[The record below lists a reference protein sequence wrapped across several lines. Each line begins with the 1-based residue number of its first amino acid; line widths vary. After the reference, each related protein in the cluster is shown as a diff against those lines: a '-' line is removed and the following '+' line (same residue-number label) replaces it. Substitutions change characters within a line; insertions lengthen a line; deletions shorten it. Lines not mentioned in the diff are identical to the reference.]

1 MVNHIER
8 KGVGEVHLH
17 PRQSAKC
24 FASLTATEQKLLLHN
39 MLGAFQS
46 EAIKAK
52 WDSHSDATCPL
63 CQEVDSRTHRVLYCP
78 ALLEV
83 RQTFPEA
90 IQIISDQRQDWVYF
104 PLAQAYPHQH
114 VLETLL
120 NLIPP
125 TDVPEPVDIS
135 REVVSFFTDGGALHT
150 TDSRARIAGFSV
162 VQDIGTS
169 EGAFQQTADYAFSS
183 PPRFPSFKTL
193 CAGIVPG
200 RQNVPRAELYAFT
213 LALQA
218 SERCA
223 MASSIRFV
231 TDAKYVCDII
241 KKIQSQDPSL
251 NGPSITNADLVNVIR
266 EHWNPERH
274 HIVKIKSHRSFSS
287 AVDIE
292 DLFLILG
299 NHCADVAVSAALQA
313 IPSILKEAA
322 QACVDHH
329 ALEQSMLTKVMQY
342 LLALNRKRTF
352 LLKQPSSIP
361 GLPAPLPPEPTSLMP
376 KHLFGLDAISFL
388 SQYAPSDYIPWVS
401 DPIPHEDVLQAC
413 QQGTRLAHA
422 MISWCLSLKWPAD
435 LDSTFRSSED
445 WGISWFELW
454 VNFYITT
461 GYTFPIRISGLGAQS
476 VYLEYFSPDAQMQPA
491 ARRAVYSQAF
501 VFQKALSQLCTMTSI
516 RWFPSFKTAVCCS
529 MKHLNYTGKAAGI
542 PCRPVILQPDITM
555 THVSKFLSSLEG
567 KHSLAAPFPNLHIQ
581 PILNAPEYVEIPVS
595 ERFKKYNRIYQSQ
608 WMFKMYGNLNGQ
620 QLLQLGSE
628 EALDFLQRS
637 DGNDAWNDDGSGS
650 WGSQAAGRGAAWATG
665 GAPKQSSVVS
675 RGWSLLAPP

>member
-1 MVNHIER
+1 MAPFALSKFLDDPLLGLIIRMACQLRRLMSIDAPRARQFLDLACQDQASSSFGPAGSFRKYLDSVGLHLTAEGTLICAPFLRCNLLVDSSKCIKETLRSWWPRFMVNHIER
-8 KGVGEVHLH
+8 KGIGEVHLH

-63 CQEVDSRTHRVLYCP
+63 CQEVDSRTHRVLHCP

-150 TDSRARIAGFSV
+150 TDSIARIAGFSV

-169 EGAFQQTADYAFSS
+169 ERAFQQTADYAFSS

-193 CAGIVPG
+193 CTGIVPG

-241 KKIQSQDPSL
+241 KKIQSQDSSL
-251 NGPSITNADLVNVIR
+251 NGPSVANADLVSVIR

-361 GLPAPLPPEPTSLMP
+361 GLPAPLPPEPPSLMP

-413 QQGTRLAHA
+413 QQGTRLH
-422 MISWCLSLKWPAD
+422 M
-435 LDSTFRSSED
+435 R
-445 WGISWFELW
+445 
-454 VNFYITT
+454 
-461 GYTFPIRISGLGAQS
+461 
-476 VYLEYFSPDAQMQPA
+476 
-491 ARRAVYSQAF
+491 
-501 VFQKALSQLCTMTSI
+501 
-516 RWFPSFKTAVCCS
+516 
-529 MKHLNYTGKAAGI
+529 
-542 PCRPVILQPDITM
+542 
-555 THVSKFLSSLEG
+555 
-567 KHSLAAPFPNLHIQ
+567 
-581 PILNAPEYVEIPVS
+581 
-595 ERFKKYNRIYQSQ
+595 
-608 WMFKMYGNLNGQ
+608 
-620 QLLQLGSE
+620 
-628 EALDFLQRS
+628 
-637 DGNDAWNDDGSGS
+637 
-650 WGSQAAGRGAAWATG
+650 
-665 GAPKQSSVVS
+665 
-675 RGWSLLAPP
+675 